1 MDCREMI
8 LSEDTYDIITDFSAS
23 EFLQY
28 ETNCYESIGAEF
40 LILYL
45 NSLGI
50 RSPEIDFFPYHNM
63 PKLYGLMQ
71 LMPSDSDDSASD
83 TFAPNT
89 FPLDTSASQ
98 SPASDISAPG
108 TAPFDPSSL
117 IASGITQ
124 MQRPP
129 LSLTGQG
136 VILCFLDTGID
147 YRNPAFLDENG
158 NSRILA
164 LWDQTIQTG
173 TPPDDL
179 KYGSEYRREDIN
191 RALRAED
198 PYEIVPSR
206 DLNGHGSVLAGI
218 AAGNV
223 ISSGTPYI
231 GAAPN
236 ADIVVVKL
244 KECKQ
249 YLRRFYLVP
258 DDVPAYQEND
268 IMLGIKYAESFVRLF
283 ERPVVICLGLG
294 TNQGDHA
301 GNSALSRYL
310 SSYAVRRSRA
320 AVVCGGN
327 EGNASHHY
335 HGRLDGQTAE
345 GNARDVEV
353 RVSDGSLGF
362 WLELWG
368 NLPDAFNLSIRTPG
382 GEDVPR
388 LRLGLQQSVTYSFIY
403 EKSRVTID
411 SALVEENSGE
421 ELILVR
427 VQDPTPGIWTFRVSA
442 SGSLNNGHFHMWLP
456 ITEFLNAPVY
466 FLNPDPDMTLTEPS
480 MAPEVMSVS
489 TYNAENNSF
498 YAESGRGFG
507 RTGQIRPD
515 LAAPGVNVSTIRG
528 KRTGSSLAAAI
539 TAGAVA
545 QFFQWAV
552 IEGNNRLAESREI
565 RSYFIRGAVR
575 TPGLSYPNRE
585 WGYGRLNLEETF
597 HALLR

>member
-1 MDCREMI
+1 MI
-8 LSEDTYDIITDFSAS
+8 LSEDTYDIITDFSDS
-23 EFLQY
+23 EFLRDETDCY
-28 ETNCYESIGAEF
+28 ETIGEEF

-45 NSLGI
+45 SGLGI

-71 LMPSDSDDSASD
+71 LSPSGSSD
-83 TFAPNT
+83 TAP
-89 FPLDTSASQ
+89 LSSGE
-98 SPASDISAPG
+98 APG
-108 TAPFDPSSL
+108 AAPFDPGAL

-124 MQRPP
+124 VQRPP
-129 LSLTGQG
+129 LNLTGQG
-136 VILCFLDTGID
+136 VILCFIDTGID
-147 YRNPAFLDENG
+147 YRDPAFLDENG

-173 TPPDDL
+173 TPPDGL

-191 RALRAED
+191 RALRSED
-198 PYEIVPSR
+198 PYSIVPSL
-206 DLNGHGSVLAGI
+206 DTNGHGSVLAGV
-218 AAGNV
+218 AAGSLV
-223 ISSGTPYI
+223 RQGSPYI

-249 YLRRFYLVP
+249 YLRNFYLVP
-258 DDVPAYQEND
+258 DGVPAYQEND
-268 IMLGIKYAESFVRLF
+268 IMLAIKYAESFVRLF

-301 GNSALSRYL
+301 GSSSLSRYL
-310 SSYAVRRSRA
+310 SYYAIRRSRA
-320 AVVCGGN
+320 AIVCGGN
-327 EGNASHHY
+327 EGNAAHHY
-335 HGRLDGQTAE
+335 HGMLNELTSE
-345 GNARDVEV
+345 GSFRDVEI
-353 RVSDGSLGF
+353 RVSEGCLGF
-362 WLELWG
+362 WLEIWG
-368 NLPDAFNLSIRTPG
+368 TLPDAFNLSLRTPG
-382 GEDVPR
+382 GENIPE
-388 LRLGLQQSVTYSFIY
+388 LRLGLQQSITYSLIY

-411 SALVEENSGE
+411 STLVEENSGE

-427 VQDPTPGIWTFRVSA
+427 IQDPTPGIWTFRISA
-442 SGSLNNGHFHMWLP
+442 IGRLHNGSFHMWLP
-456 ITEFLNAPVY
+456 ITEFLSAPVY
-466 FLNPDPDMTLTEPS
+466 FLNPDPSMTLTEPS

-515 LAAPGVNVSTIRG
+515 LSAPGVNVSTIRG
-528 KRTGSSLAAAI
+528 RRTGSSLAAAI

-597 HALLR
+597 QALLI

>member
-1 MDCREMI
+1 MI

-23 EFLQY
+23 EFLRDEADCY
-28 ETNCYESIGAEF
+28 ETIGEEF

-45 NSLGI
+45 SSLGI

-71 LMPSDSDDSASD
+71 LSPSGSSD
-83 TFAPNT
+83 TAP
-89 FPLDTSASQ
+89 LS
-98 SPASDISAPG
+98 SDEAPG
-108 TAPFDPSSL
+108 AAPFDPGAL

-124 MQRPP
+124 VQRPP
-129 LSLTGQG
+129 LNLTGQG
-136 VILCFLDTGID
+136 VILCFIDTGID
-147 YRNPAFLDENG
+147 YRDPAFLDENG

-173 TPPDDL
+173 TPPDGL

-191 RALRAED
+191 RALRSED
-198 PYEIVPSR
+198 PYSIVPSR
-206 DLNGHGSVLAGI
+206 DTNGHGSVLAGV
-218 AAGNV
+218 AAGSLVRQGN
-223 ISSGTPYI
+223 PYI

-249 YLRRFYLVP
+249 YLRNFYLVP

-301 GNSALSRYL
+301 GSSALSRYL
-310 SSYAVRRSRA
+310 SSYAIRRSRA
-320 AVVCGGN
+320 AIVCGGN
-327 EGNASHHY
+327 EGNAAHHY
-335 HGRLDGQTAE
+335 HGMLNELTSE
-345 GNARDVEV
+345 GSFRDVEI
-353 RVSDGSLGF
+353 RVSEGCLGF
-362 WLELWG
+362 WLEIWG
-368 NLPDAFNLSIRTPG
+368 TLPDAFNLSLRTPG
-382 GEDVPR
+382 GENIPE
-388 LRLGLQQSVTYSFIY
+388 LRLGLQQSITYSFIY

-411 SALVEENSGE
+411 STLVEENSGE

-427 VQDPTPGIWTFRVSA
+427 IQDPTPGIWTFHISA
-442 SGSLNNGHFHMWLP
+442 IGSLHNGSFHMWLP
-456 ITEFLNAPVY
+456 ITEFLSAPVY
-466 FLNPDPDMTLTEPS
+466 FLNPDPSMTLTEPS

-515 LAAPGVNVSTIRG
+515 LSAPGVNVSTIRG
-528 KRTGSSLAAAI
+528 RRTGSSLAAAI

-597 HALLR
+597 QALLI

>member
-1 MDCREMI
+1 MI

-23 EFLQY
+23 EFLRDETDCY
-28 ETNCYESIGAEF
+28 ETIGEEF

-45 NSLGI
+45 SGLGI

-71 LMPSDSDDSASD
+71 LSPSGSSD
-83 TFAPNT
+83 TAP
-89 FPLDTSASQ
+89 LSSGE
-98 SPASDISAPG
+98 APG
-108 TAPFDPSSL
+108 ATPFDPGAL

-124 MQRPP
+124 VQRPP
-129 LSLTGQG
+129 LNLTGQG
-136 VILCFLDTGID
+136 VILCFIDTGID
-147 YRNPAFLDENG
+147 YRDPAFLDENG

-173 TPPDDL
+173 TPPDGL

-191 RALRAED
+191 RALRSED
-198 PYEIVPSR
+198 PYSIVPSL
-206 DLNGHGSVLAGI
+206 DTNGHGSVLAGV
-218 AAGNV
+218 AAGSLV
-223 ISSGTPYI
+223 RQGSPYI

-249 YLRRFYLVP
+249 YLRNFYLVP
-258 DDVPAYQEND
+258 DGVPAYQEND
-268 IMLGIKYAESFVRLF
+268 IMLAIKYAESFVRLF

-301 GNSALSRYL
+301 GSSSLSRYL
-310 SSYAVRRSRA
+310 SYYAIRRSRA
-320 AVVCGGN
+320 AIVCGGN
-327 EGNASHHY
+327 EGNAAHHY
-335 HGRLDGQTAE
+335 HGMLNELTSE
-345 GNARDVEV
+345 GSFRDVEI
-353 RVSDGSLGF
+353 RVSEGCLGF
-362 WLELWG
+362 WLEIWG
-368 NLPDAFNLSIRTPG
+368 TLPDAFNLSLRTPG
-382 GEDVPR
+382 GENIPE
-388 LRLGLQQSVTYSFIY
+388 LRLGLQQSITYSLIY

-411 SALVEENSGE
+411 STLVEENSGE

-427 VQDPTPGIWTFRVSA
+427 IQDPTPGIWTFRISA
-442 SGSLNNGHFHMWLP
+442 IGSLHNGSFHMWLP
-456 ITEFLNAPVY
+456 ITEFLSAPVY
-466 FLNPDPDMTLTEPS
+466 FLNPDPSMTLTEPS

-515 LAAPGVNVSTIRG
+515 LSAPGVNVSTIRG
-528 KRTGSSLAAAI
+528 RRTGSSLAAAI

-597 HALLR
+597 QALLI

>member
-1 MDCREMI
+1 MI

-23 EFLQY
+23 EFLRDETDCY
-28 ETNCYESIGAEF
+28 ETIGEEF

-45 NSLGI
+45 SGLGI

-71 LMPSDSDDSASD
+71 LSPSGSSD
-83 TFAPNT
+83 TAP
-89 FPLDTSASQ
+89 LS
-98 SPASDISAPG
+98 SDKAPG
-108 TAPFDPSSL
+108 AAPFDPGAL

-124 MQRPP
+124 VQRPP
-129 LSLTGQG
+129 LNLTGQG
-136 VILCFLDTGID
+136 VILCFIDTGID
-147 YRNPAFLDENG
+147 YRDPAFLDENG

-173 TPPDDL
+173 TPPDGL

-191 RALRAED
+191 RALRSED
-198 PYEIVPSR
+198 PYSIVPSL
-206 DLNGHGSVLAGI
+206 DTNGHGSVLAGV
-218 AAGNV
+218 AAGSLV
-223 ISSGTPYI
+223 RQGSPYI

-249 YLRRFYLVP
+249 YLRNFYLVP
-258 DDVPAYQEND
+258 DGVPAYQEND
-268 IMLGIKYAESFVRLF
+268 IMLGIKYAQSFVRLF

-301 GNSALSRYL
+301 GSSSLSRYL
-310 SSYAVRRSRA
+310 SSYAIRRSRA
-320 AVVCGGN
+320 AIVCGGN
-327 EGNASHHY
+327 EGNAAHHY
-335 HGRLDGQTAE
+335 HGMLNELTSE
-345 GNARDVEV
+345 GSFRDVEI
-353 RVSDGSLGF
+353 RVSEGCLGF
-362 WLELWG
+362 WLEIWG
-368 NLPDAFNLSIRTPG
+368 TLPDAFNLSLRTPG
-382 GEDVPR
+382 GENIPE
-388 LRLGLQQSVTYSFIY
+388 LRLGLQQSITYSLIY

-411 SALVEENSGE
+411 STLVEENSGE

-427 VQDPTPGIWTFRVSA
+427 IQDPTPGIWTFRISA
-442 SGSLNNGHFHMWLP
+442 IGSLHNGSFHMWLP
-456 ITEFLNAPVY
+456 ITEFLSAPVY
-466 FLNPDPDMTLTEPS
+466 FLNPDPSMTLTEPS

-515 LAAPGVNVSTIRG
+515 LSAPGVNVSTIRG
-528 KRTGSSLAAAI
+528 RRTGSSLSAAI

-597 HALLR
+597 QALLI

>member
-1 MDCREMI
+1 MI

-23 EFLQY
+23 EFLQDEADCY
-28 ETNCYESIGAEF
+28 ETIGEEF

-45 NSLGI
+45 SNLGI
-50 RSPEIDFFPYHNM
+50 RSPEVDFFPYHNM

-71 LMPSDSDDSASD
+71 LSPSD
-83 TFAPNT
+83 T
-89 FPLDTSASQ
+89 SQ
-98 SPASDISAPG
+98 SPG
-108 TAPFDPSSL
+108 ETPFDPSAL

-124 MQRPP
+124 VQRPP
-129 LSLTGQG
+129 LQLTGQG
-136 VILCFLDTGID
+136 VILCFIDTGID
-147 YRNPAFLDENG
+147 YRDPAFLDENG
-158 NSRILA
+158 DSRILA
-164 LWDQTIQTG
+164 LWDQTIQTS
-173 TPPDDL
+173 TPPAGL
-179 KYGSEYRREDIN
+179 QYGSEYLRADIN
-191 RALRAED
+191 RALRSED
-198 PYEIVPSR
+198 PYAIVPSR
-206 DLNGHGSVLAGI
+206 DTNGHGSVLAGV
-218 AAGNV
+218 AAGSVVRQGN
-223 ISSGTPYI
+223 PYV

-249 YLRRFYLVP
+249 YLRNFYLVP
-258 DDVPAYQEND
+258 EGVPAYQEND
-268 IMLGIKYAESFVRLF
+268 IMLGMKYAESFVRLF

-310 SSYAVRRSRA
+310 SSFAIRRSRA
-320 AVVCGGN
+320 AIVCGGN
-327 EGNASHHY
+327 EGNAAHHY
-335 HGRLDGQTAE
+335 HGMLNELTSE
-345 GNARDVEV
+345 GAFREVEI
-353 RVSDGSLGF
+353 RVSEGCLGF
-362 WLELWG
+362 WLEIWG
-368 NLPDAFNLSIRTPG
+368 ALPDAFNVSVRTPG
-382 GEDVPR
+382 GESIPE

-427 VQDPTPGIWTFRVSA
+427 IQDPTPGIWTFRVAS
-442 SGSLNNGHFHMWLP
+442 SGSLHNGSFHMWLP
-456 ITEFLNAPVY
+456 ITEFLSAPVY
-466 FLNPDPDMTLTEPS
+466 FLSPDPYMTLTEPS

-528 KRTGSSLAAAI
+528 RRTGSSLAAAI

-575 TPGLSYPNRE
+575 TPGLTYPNRE

-597 HALLR
+597 QALLI

>member
-1 MDCREMI
+1 MDCKEMI

-23 EFLQY
+23 EFLQ
-28 ETNCYESIGAEF
+28 ERIDCYESIGEEF

-45 NSLGI
+45 SRLGI
-50 RSPEIDFFPYHNM
+50 RSPDVDFFPYHNM

-71 LMPSDSDDSASD
+71 LSPSDASPQPPVE
-83 TFAPNT
+83 T
-89 FPLDTSASQ
+89 
-98 SPASDISAPG
+98 
-108 TAPFDPSSL
+108 PFDPESL
-117 IASGITQ
+117 IVSGITQ
-124 MQRPP
+124 VQRPP
-129 LSLTGQG
+129 LNLTGQG
-136 VILCFLDTGID
+136 VILCFIDTGID
-147 YRNPAFLDENG
+147 YLDPAFLDETG

-173 TPPDDL
+173 TPPEGL

-191 RALRAED
+191 RALRSED
-198 PYEIVPSR
+198 PYSVVPSR
-206 DLNGHGSVLAGI
+206 DENGHGSVLAGV
-218 AAGNV
+218 AAGSV
-223 ISSGTPYI
+223 VRQGSPYT

-249 YLRRFYLVP
+249 YLRSFYLVP
-258 DDVPAYQEND
+258 ENVPAYQEND
-268 IMLGIKYAESFVRLF
+268 IMLGIRYAESFVRLF

-301 GNSALSRYL
+301 GSSALSRYL
-310 SSYAVRRSRA
+310 SSLAVRRSRA

-335 HGRLDGQTAE
+335 HGMLNSQTPE
-345 GNARDVEV
+345 GTARDVEI
-353 RVSDGSLGF
+353 RVSNGCIGF

-368 NLPDAFNLSIRTPG
+368 TLPDAFNLSVRTPG
-382 GEDVPR
+382 GETIPEQ
-388 LRLGLQQSVTYSFIY
+388 RLGLQQSVTYSFIY

-421 ELILVR
+421 ELFLLRI
-427 VQDPTPGIWTFRVSA
+427 QNPTPGIWTFRVSA
-442 SGSLNNGHFHMWLP
+442 SGSLYNGSFHMWLP
-456 ITEFLNAPVY
+456 ITEFLNVPVY
-466 FLNPDPDMTLTEPS
+466 FLNPDPYMTLTEPS
-480 MAPEVMSVS
+480 MAPEVLSVS

-528 KRTGSSLAAAI
+528 RRTGSSLAAAI

-552 IEGNNRLAESREI
+552 IEGNNRLAENREI

-575 TPGLSYPNRE
+575 TQGLSYPNRE

-597 HALLR
+597 NALLRV

>member
-1 MDCREMI
+1 MI

-23 EFLQY
+23 EFLRD
-28 ETNCYESIGAEF
+28 ETDCYERIGEEF

-45 NSLGI
+45 SSLGI
-50 RSPEIDFFPYHNM
+50 RSPEVDFFPYHNM

-71 LMPSDSDDSASD
+71 LSPSDTSD
-83 TFAPNT
+83 TTA
-89 FPLDTSASQ
+89 L
-98 SPASDISAPG
+98 SPG
-108 TAPFDPSSL
+108 ETPFDPGAL

-124 MQRPP
+124 VQRPP
-129 LSLTGQG
+129 LNLTGQG
-136 VILCFLDTGID
+136 VILCFIDTGID
-147 YRNPAFLDENG
+147 YRDPAFLDENG
-158 NSRILA
+158 DSRILA
-164 LWDQTIQTG
+164 LWDQTVQTG
-173 TPPDDL
+173 TPPAGL
-179 KYGSEYRREDIN
+179 QYGSEYLREDIN
-191 RALRAED
+191 RALRSED
-198 PYEIVPSR
+198 PYTIVPSR
-206 DLNGHGSVLAGI
+206 DTNGHGSVLAGV
-218 AAGNV
+218 AAGSLV
-223 ISSGTPYI
+223 RQGTPYV

-249 YLRRFYLVP
+249 YLRNFYLVP
-258 DDVPAYQEND
+258 EGVPAYQEND
-268 IMLGIKYAESFVRLF
+268 IMLGMKYAESFVRLF

-310 SSYAVRRSRA
+310 SSFAIRRSRA
-320 AVVCGGN
+320 AIVCGGN
-327 EGNASHHY
+327 EGNAAHHY
-335 HGRLDGQTAE
+335 HGMLNNLTSE
-345 GNARDVEV
+345 GTFREVEI
-353 RVSDGSLGF
+353 RVSEGCLGF

-368 NLPDAFNLSIRTPG
+368 TLPDAFNVSVRTPG
-382 GEDVPR
+382 GENIPE

-421 ELILVR
+421 ELILIR
-427 VQDPTPGIWTFRVSA
+427 IQDPTPGIWTFRVSA
-442 SGSLNNGHFHMWLP
+442 SGSLHNGSFHMWLP
-456 ITEFLNAPVY
+456 ITEFLSAPVY
-466 FLNPDPDMTLTEPS
+466 FLSPDPYMTLTEPS

-528 KRTGSSLAAAI
+528 RRTGSSLAAAI

-575 TPGLSYPNRE
+575 TPGLTYPNRE

-597 HALLR
+597 QALLI

>member
-1 MDCREMI
+1 MI

-23 EFLQY
+23 EFLRDETDCY
-28 ETNCYESIGAEF
+28 ETIGEEF

-45 NSLGI
+45 SGLGI

-71 LMPSDSDDSASD
+71 LSPSGSSD
-83 TFAPNT
+83 TAP
-89 FPLDTSASQ
+89 LSSGE
-98 SPASDISAPG
+98 APG
-108 TAPFDPSSL
+108 AAPFDPGAL

-124 MQRPP
+124 VQRPP
-129 LSLTGQG
+129 LNLTGQG
-136 VILCFLDTGID
+136 VILCFIDTGID
-147 YRNPAFLDENG
+147 YRDPAFLDENG

-173 TPPDDL
+173 TPPDGL

-191 RALRAED
+191 RALRSED
-198 PYEIVPSR
+198 PYSIVPSL
-206 DLNGHGSVLAGI
+206 DTNGHGSVLAGV
-218 AAGNV
+218 AAGSL
-223 ISSGTPYI
+223 IRQGSPYI

-249 YLRRFYLVP
+249 YLRNFYLVP
-258 DDVPAYQEND
+258 DGVPAYQEND
-268 IMLGIKYAESFVRLF
+268 IMLAIKYAESFVRLF

-301 GNSALSRYL
+301 GSSSLSRYL
-310 SSYAVRRSRA
+310 SYYAIRRSRA
-320 AVVCGGN
+320 AIVCGGN
-327 EGNASHHY
+327 EGNAAHHY
-335 HGRLDGQTAE
+335 HGMLNELTSE
-345 GNARDVEV
+345 GSFRDVEI
-353 RVSDGSLGF
+353 RVSEGCLGF
-362 WLELWG
+362 WLEIWG
-368 NLPDAFNLSIRTPG
+368 TLPDAFNLSLRTPG
-382 GEDVPR
+382 GENIPE
-388 LRLGLQQSVTYSFIY
+388 LRLGLQQSITYSLIY

-411 SALVEENSGE
+411 STLVEENSGE

-427 VQDPTPGIWTFRVSA
+427 IQDPTPGIWTFRISA
-442 SGSLNNGHFHMWLP
+442 IGRLHNGSFHMWLP
-456 ITEFLNAPVY
+456 ITEFLSAPVY
-466 FLNPDPDMTLTEPS
+466 FLNPDPSMTLTEPS

-515 LAAPGVNVSTIRG
+515 LSAPGVNVSTIRG
-528 KRTGSSLAAAI
+528 RRTGSSLAAAI

-597 HALLR
+597 QALLI

>member
-1 MDCREMI
+1 MI

-23 EFLQY
+23 EFLQ
-28 ETNCYESIGAEF
+28 EGIDCYESIGEEF

-45 NSLGI
+45 SRLGI
-50 RSPEIDFFPYHNM
+50 RSPDVDFFPYHNM

-71 LMPSDSDDSASD
+71 LSPSDASPQPPVE
-83 TFAPNT
+83 T
-89 FPLDTSASQ
+89 
-98 SPASDISAPG
+98 
-108 TAPFDPSSL
+108 PFDPENL

-124 MQRPP
+124 VQRPP
-129 LSLTGQG
+129 LNLTGQG
-136 VILCFLDTGID
+136 VILCFIDTGID
-147 YRNPAFLDENG
+147 YQDPAFLDETG

-173 TPPDDL
+173 TPPEGL

-191 RALRAED
+191 RALRSED
-198 PYEIVPSR
+198 PYSVVPSR
-206 DLNGHGSVLAGI
+206 DENGHGSVLAGV
-218 AAGNV
+218 AAGSV
-223 ISSGTPYI
+223 VRQGSPYT

-249 YLRRFYLVP
+249 YLRSFYLVP
-258 DDVPAYQEND
+258 ENVPAYQEND
-268 IMLGIKYAESFVRLF
+268 IMLGIRYAESFVRLF

-301 GNSALSRYL
+301 GSSALSRYL
-310 SSYAVRRSRA
+310 SSLAVRRSRA

-335 HGRLDGQTAE
+335 HGMLNSQTPE
-345 GNARDVEV
+345 GTARDVEI
-353 RVSDGSLGF
+353 RVSNGCIGF

-368 NLPDAFNLSIRTPG
+368 TLPDAFNLSVRTPG
-382 GEDVPR
+382 GETIPE

-421 ELILVR
+421 ELFLLRI
-427 VQDPTPGIWTFRVSA
+427 QNPTPGIWTFRVSA
-442 SGSLNNGHFHMWLP
+442 SGSLYNGSFHMWLP
-456 ITEFLNAPVY
+456 ITEFLNVPVY
-466 FLNPDPDMTLTEPS
+466 FLNPDPYMTLTEPS
-480 MAPEVMSVS
+480 MAPEVLSVS

-528 KRTGSSLAAAI
+528 RRTGSSLAAAI

-565 RSYFIRGAVR
+565 RSYFIRGALR
-575 TPGLSYPNRE
+575 TPGLSYPNRD

-597 HALLR
+597 NALLRV

>member
-1 MDCREMI
+1 MDCKEMI
-8 LSEDTYDIITDFSAS
+8 LSEDTYDIITDFSDS
-23 EFLQY
+23 EFLQ
-28 ETNCYESIGAEF
+28 ERIDCYESIGEEF

-45 NSLGI
+45 SRLGI
-50 RSPEIDFFPYHNM
+50 RSPDVDFFPYHNM

-71 LMPSDSDDSASD
+71 LSPSDASPQPPVE
-83 TFAPNT
+83 T
-89 FPLDTSASQ
+89 
-98 SPASDISAPG
+98 
-108 TAPFDPSSL
+108 PFDPESL
-117 IASGITQ
+117 IVSGITQ
-124 MQRPP
+124 VQRPP
-129 LSLTGQG
+129 LNLTGQG
-136 VILCFLDTGID
+136 VILCFIDTGID
-147 YRNPAFLDENG
+147 YLDPAFLDETG

-173 TPPDDL
+173 TPPEGL

-191 RALRAED
+191 RALRSED
-198 PYEIVPSR
+198 PYSVVPSR
-206 DLNGHGSVLAGI
+206 DENGHGSVLAGV
-218 AAGNV
+218 AAGSV
-223 ISSGTPYI
+223 VRQGSPYT

-236 ADIVVVKL
+236 ADIIVVKL

-249 YLRRFYLVP
+249 YLRSFYLVP
-258 DDVPAYQEND
+258 ENVPAYQEND
-268 IMLGIKYAESFVRLF
+268 IMLGIRYAESFVRLF

-301 GNSALSRYL
+301 GSSALSRYL
-310 SSYAVRRSRA
+310 SSLAVRRSRA

-335 HGRLDGQTAE
+335 HGMLNSQTPE
-345 GNARDVEV
+345 GTARDVEI
-353 RVSDGSLGF
+353 RVSNGCIGF

-368 NLPDAFNLSIRTPG
+368 TLPDAFNLSVRTPG
-382 GEDVPR
+382 GETIPEQ
-388 LRLGLQQSVTYSFIY
+388 RLGLQQSVTYSFIY

-421 ELILVR
+421 ELFLLRI
-427 VQDPTPGIWTFRVSA
+427 QNPTPGIWTFRVSA
-442 SGSLNNGHFHMWLP
+442 SGSLYNGSFHMWLP
-456 ITEFLNAPVY
+456 ITEFLNVPVY
-466 FLNPDPDMTLTEPS
+466 FLNPDPYMTLTEPS
-480 MAPEVMSVS
+480 MAPEVLSVS

-498 YAESGRGFG
+498 YVESGRGFG

-528 KRTGSSLAAAI
+528 RRTGSSLAAAI
-539 TAGAVA
+539 IAGAVA

-565 RSYFIRGAVR
+565 RSYFIRGALR
-575 TPGLSYPNRE
+575 TPGLSYPNRD

-597 HALLR
+597 NALLRV

>member
-8 LSEDTYDIITDFSAS
+8 LSEDTYDIITDFSAT
-23 EFLQY
+23 EFLQDDID
-28 ETNCYESIGAEF
+28 CYESIRDEF

-45 NSLGI
+45 SRNGI

-71 LMPSDSDDSASD
+71 LTSVD
-83 TFAPNT
+83 T
-89 FPLDTSASQ
+89 
-98 SPASDISAPG
+98 APG
-108 TAPFDPSSL
+108 AAPFDPNSL

-124 MQRPP
+124 VQRPP

-136 VILCFLDTGID
+136 VILCFIDTGID

-158 NSRILA
+158 ESRILA
-164 LWDQTIQTG
+164 LWDQTLQTG
-173 TPPDDL
+173 TPPEGL

-191 RALRAED
+191 RALRADD
-198 PYEIVPSR
+198 PYRIVPSR
-206 DLNGHGSVLAGI
+206 DTNGHGSALAGV
-218 AAGNV
+218 AAGSNV
-223 ISSGTPYI
+223 RQGNPYL

-244 KECKQ
+244 KECKE

-258 DDVPAYQEND
+258 DGVPAYQEND

-283 ERPVVICLGLG
+283 ERPVVVCLGLG

-301 GNSALSRYL
+301 GSSALSRYL
-310 SSYAVRRSRA
+310 SSFAIRRSRA
-320 AVVCGGN
+320 VIVCGGN

-335 HGRLDGQTAE
+335 HGMLNGLTAE
-345 GNARDVEV
+345 GARREVEI
-353 RVSDGSLGF
+353 RVSEGCQGF
-362 WLELWG
+362 WLEVWG
-368 NLPDAFNLSIRTPG
+368 ALPDAFNLSVRTPG
-382 GEDVPR
+382 GESIPE
-388 LRLGLQQSVTYSFIY
+388 LRLGLQQSITYSFVY

-411 SALVEENSGE
+411 SALVEENTGE

-427 VQDPTPGIWTFRVSA
+427 IQDPTPGIWTFRVSA
-442 SGSLNNGHFHMWLP
+442 SGDLHNGSFHMWLP
-456 ITEFLNAPVY
+456 ITEFLSAPVY
-466 FLNPDPDMTLTEPS
+466 FLNPDPYMTLTEPS
-480 MAPEVMSVS
+480 MAPEVLSIS

-498 YAESGRGFG
+498 YVESGRGFG

-528 KRTGSSLAAAI
+528 RETGSSLAAAI

-575 TPGLSYPNRE
+575 TPGLTYPNRE

-597 HALLR
+597 NALLRV

>member
-1 MDCREMI
+1 MI
-8 LSEDTYDIITDFSAS
+8 LSEDTYDIITDFSDS
-23 EFLQY
+23 EFLRDETDCY
-28 ETNCYESIGAEF
+28 ETIGEEF

-45 NSLGI
+45 SGLGI

-71 LMPSDSDDSASD
+71 LSPSGSSD
-83 TFAPNT
+83 TAP
-89 FPLDTSASQ
+89 LSSGE
-98 SPASDISAPG
+98 APG
-108 TAPFDPSSL
+108 AAPFDPGAL

-124 MQRPP
+124 VQRPP
-129 LSLTGQG
+129 LNLTGQG
-136 VILCFLDTGID
+136 VILCFIDTGID
-147 YRNPAFLDENG
+147 YRDPAFLDENG

-173 TPPDDL
+173 TPPDGL

-191 RALRAED
+191 RALRSED
-198 PYEIVPSR
+198 PYSIVPSL
-206 DLNGHGSVLAGI
+206 DTNGHGSVLAGV
-218 AAGNV
+218 AAGSLV
-223 ISSGTPYI
+223 RQGSPYI

-249 YLRRFYLVP
+249 YLRNFYLVP
-258 DDVPAYQEND
+258 DGVPAYQEND
-268 IMLGIKYAESFVRLF
+268 IMLAIKYAESFVRLF

-301 GNSALSRYL
+301 GSSSLSRYL
-310 SSYAVRRSRA
+310 SYYAIRRSRA
-320 AVVCGGN
+320 AIVCGGN
-327 EGNASHHY
+327 EGNAAHHY
-335 HGRLDGQTAE
+335 HGMLNELTSE
-345 GNARDVEV
+345 GSFRDVEI
-353 RVSDGSLGF
+353 RVSEGCLGF
-362 WLELWG
+362 WLEIWG
-368 NLPDAFNLSIRTPG
+368 TLPDAFNLSLRTPG
-382 GEDVPR
+382 GENIPE
-388 LRLGLQQSVTYSFIY
+388 LRLGLQQSITYSLIY

-411 SALVEENSGE
+411 STLVEENSGE
-421 ELILVR
+421 ELILIR
-427 VQDPTPGIWTFRVSA
+427 IRDPTPGIWTFRISA
-442 SGSLNNGHFHMWLP
+442 IGRLHNGSFHMWLP
-456 ITEFLNAPVY
+456 ITEFLSAPVY
-466 FLNPDPDMTLTEPS
+466 FLNPDPSMTLTEPS

-515 LAAPGVNVSTIRG
+515 LSAPGVNVSTIRG
-528 KRTGSSLAAAI
+528 RRTGSSLAAAI

-575 TPGLSYPNRE
+575 TPGLTYPNRE

-597 HALLR
+597 QALLI

>member
-1 MDCREMI
+1 MDCKEMI

-23 EFLQY
+23 EFLQDGID
-28 ETNCYESIGAEF
+28 CYESIGEEF

-45 NSLGI
+45 SRLGI
-50 RSPEIDFFPYHNM
+50 RSPEVDFFPYHNM

-71 LMPSDSDDSASD
+71 LSPSDDSLQ
-83 TFAPNT
+83 P
-89 FPLDTSASQ
+89 
-98 SPASDISAPG
+98 PG
-108 TAPFDPSSL
+108 ETPFDPVSL

-124 MQRPP
+124 VQRPP
-129 LSLTGQG
+129 LNLTGQG
-136 VILCFLDTGID
+136 AILCFIDTGID
-147 YRNPAFLDENG
+147 YRDPAFLDESG

-164 LWDQTIQTG
+164 IWDQTIQTD
-173 TPPDDL
+173 TPPEGL
-179 KYGSEYRREDIN
+179 KYGSEYRREEIN
-191 RALRAED
+191 RALRSED
-198 PYEIVPSR
+198 PYSVVPSR
-206 DLNGHGSVLAGI
+206 DENGHGSVLAGV
-218 AAGNV
+218 AAGSV
-223 ISSGTPYI
+223 VRQGSPYI

-249 YLRRFYLVP
+249 YLRSFYLVP
-258 DDVPAYQEND
+258 ENVPAYQEND

-294 TNQGDHA
+294 TNQGDHS
-301 GNSALSRYL
+301 GSSALSRYL
-310 SSYAVRRSRA
+310 SSLAVRRSRA

-335 HGRLDGQTAE
+335 HGMLSSQTSE
-345 GNARDVEV
+345 GTTRDVEI
-353 RVSDGSLGF
+353 RVSEGCIGF

-368 NLPDAFNLSIRTPG
+368 TLPDAFNISVRTPG
-382 GEDVPR
+382 GETIPE

-421 ELILVR
+421 ELILLR
-427 VQDPTPGIWTFRVSA
+427 IQDPTPGIWTFRVSA
-442 SGSLNNGHFHMWLP
+442 SGSLYNGSFHMWLP
-456 ITEFLNAPVY
+456 ITEFLSAPVY
-466 FLNPDPDMTLTEPS
+466 FLNPDPYMTLTEPS
-480 MAPEVMSVS
+480 MAPEVLSVS
-489 TYNAENNSF
+489 TYNAGNNSF
-498 YAESGRGFG
+498 YVESGRGFG

-515 LAAPGVNVSTIRG
+515 LAAPGVNISTIRG
-528 KRTGSSLAAAI
+528 RRTGSSLAAAI

-565 RSYFIRGAVR
+565 RSYFIRGALR
-575 TPGLSYPNRE
+575 TPGLSYPNRD

-597 HALLR
+597 NALLRV

>member
-1 MDCREMI
+1 MI
-8 LSEDTYDIITDFSAS
+8 LSEDTYDIITDFSDS
-23 EFLQY
+23 EFLQ
-28 ETNCYESIGAEF
+28 ERIDCYESIGEEF

-45 NSLGI
+45 SRLGI
-50 RSPEIDFFPYHNM
+50 RSPDVDFFPYHNM

-71 LMPSDSDDSASD
+71 LSPSDASPQPPVE
-83 TFAPNT
+83 T
-89 FPLDTSASQ
+89 
-98 SPASDISAPG
+98 
-108 TAPFDPSSL
+108 PFDPESL

-124 MQRPP
+124 VQRPP
-129 LSLTGQG
+129 LNLTGQG
-136 VILCFLDTGID
+136 VILCFIDTGID
-147 YRNPAFLDENG
+147 YRDPAFLDETG

-173 TPPDDL
+173 TPPEGL
-179 KYGSEYRREDIN
+179 KYGSEYHREDIN
-191 RALRAED
+191 RALRSED
-198 PYEIVPSR
+198 PYSVVPSR
-206 DLNGHGSVLAGI
+206 DENGHGSVLAGV
-218 AAGNV
+218 AAGSV
-223 ISSGTPYI
+223 VRQGSPYT

-249 YLRRFYLVP
+249 YLRSFYLVP
-258 DDVPAYQEND
+258 ENVPAYQEND
-268 IMLGIKYAESFVRLF
+268 IMLGIRYAESFVRLF

-301 GNSALSRYL
+301 GSSALSRYL
-310 SSYAVRRSRA
+310 SSLAVRRSRA

-335 HGRLDGQTAE
+335 HGMLNSQTPE
-345 GNARDVEV
+345 GTARDVEI
-353 RVSDGSLGF
+353 RVSNGCIGF

-368 NLPDAFNLSIRTPG
+368 TLPDAFNLSVRTPG
-382 GEDVPR
+382 GETIPE

-403 EKSRVTID
+403 EKSRVTIE

-421 ELILVR
+421 ELFLLRI
-427 VQDPTPGIWTFRVSA
+427 QNPTPGIWTFRVSA
-442 SGSLNNGHFHMWLP
+442 SGSLYNGSFHMWLP
-456 ITEFLNAPVY
+456 ITEFLNVPVY
-466 FLNPDPDMTLTEPS
+466 FLNPDPYMTLTEPS
-480 MAPEVMSVS
+480 MAPEVLSVS

-498 YAESGRGFG
+498 YVESGRGFG

-528 KRTGSSLAAAI
+528 RRTGSSLAAAI

-565 RSYFIRGAVR
+565 RSYFIRGALR
-575 TPGLSYPNRE
+575 TPGLSYPNRD

-597 HALLR
+597 NALLRV